1 MLQIAEKRA
10 FGKTVGYVVGYW
22 FYPRRG
28 FWGDRHRLEKSFR
41 SIREGLIFNTE
52 KQARKFRD
60 KIESGR
66 VETGIEFEAIS
77 D

>member
-1 MLQIAEKRA
+1 MLQIAKKTA
-10 FGKTVGYVVGYW
+10 FGKTIGFVVGYW

-28 FWGDRHRLEKSFR
+28 FWGQPDRMTASFR
-41 SIREGLIFNTE
+41 SIREGLIFKTE

-60 KIESGR
+60 KIEEDRQTNG
-66 VETGIEFEAIS
+66 VVFEKI